1 MAAHVRARSAA
12 AQGMRALGCRPFVS
26 AGTTCAHAIAMT
38 SLELE
43 QSRTSVAAS
52 KSARRPPVAR
62 DLAVRDYMI
71 SPIQTVAPD
80 ELLEAAA
87 EPLSRNETS
96 CLVVMEEGR
105 VIGLLTRSDLVDEA
119 GPAETTL
126 LPCDPA
132 PVATRMARGVVQ
144 VEAAASL
151 VEACRTMIEREV
163 HQVVVVEDG
172 LPVGTLSRWDAIAAA
187 RDLRL
192 ELPIGDLTTPV
203 SFIVG
208 SEEPVSVARAFLEA
222 ADVST
227 VLVMDGRFPVGVFG
241 KREAIRAR
249 DAAPGSAVGWAMN
262 RAVLVLSADLPLHH
276 AAAQMMATG
285 AHLVVVVRDGL
296 QAGVVTATNFTELFA
311 AQGA

>member
-1 MAAHVRARSAA
+1 
-12 AQGMRALGCRPFVS
+12 
-26 AGTTCAHAIAMT
+26 
-38 SLELE
+38 
-43 QSRTSVAAS
+43 
-52 KSARRPPVAR
+52 
-62 DLAVRDYMI
+62 
-71 SPIQTVAPD
+71 
-80 ELLEAAA
+80 
-87 EPLSRNETS
+87 
-96 CLVVMEEGR
+96 
-105 VIGLLTRSDLVDEA
+105 
-119 GPAETTL
+119 
-126 LPCDPA
+126 
-132 PVATRMARGVVQ
+132 
-144 VEAAASL
+144 
-151 VEACRTMIEREV
+151 MIEREV